1 MSKFNKGFSRALE
14 VGKLVEQALPKT
26 LSLGFMFPETK
37 QDPNHQCKDWYVIE
51 GYQNGRENGIII
63 WLFGAKWKETA
74 FYVCQARRTDDLGY
88 YKGRFAMQGLSQ
100 EAYENPCFGDWSVE
114 DVAEKII
121 LEIRTII
128 GIGI

>member
-1 MSKFNKGFSRALE
+1 MSKFNKGFSRSLE

-26 LSLGFMFPETK
+26 LSLGFMFPDTK
-37 QDPNHQCKDWYVIE
+37 QDPNYQSDNWYCIE

-88 YKGRFAMQGLSQ
+88 YKGRFEMQGLSQ

-114 DVAEKII
+114 EVAEKII
-121 LEIRTII
+121 TEIRLIT
-128 GIGI
+128 GI